1 MGLEMNK
8 LKPEDLEKISQRM
21 KKIINLR
28 EGSGKAKVIVHM
40 GTCGIAAGAR
50 TVMNA
55 LMEEIERR
63 DLKDIILTISSC
75 AGYCSREPMITVEL
89 QNEPPVKYVDLT
101 PEKAR
106 EILEKHVLG
115 GSIVKEYALSIG
127 SERVL

>member
-1 MGLEMNK
+1 MNK

-28 EGSGKAKVIVHM
+28 EGTGKAKVIVHM

-55 LMEEIERR
+55 IMEEIERR

-75 AGYCSREPMITVEL
+75 AGFCSREPMMTVEL
-89 QNEPPVKYVDLT
+89 KGDPPVKYVDLD
-101 PEKAR
+101 EAKAKR
-106 EILEKHVLG
+106 IFEGHVLSG
-115 GSIVKEYALSIG
+115 VVVKEYALAVG
-127 SERVL
+127 SERVG

>member
-1 MGLEMNK
+1 MEK
-8 LKPEDLEKISQRM
+8 LKPEDLDRISQKM

-28 EGSGKAKVIVHM
+28 EGTGKAKVIVHM

-55 LMEEIERR
+55 LMEEIEKR

-75 AGYCSREPMITVEL
+75 AGFCSREPMITVEL
-89 QNEPPVKYVDLT
+89 KDEPPVKYVDLT
-101 PEKAR
+101 PEKAI

-115 GSIVKEYALSIG
+115 GEIVKEYALSIG

>member
-1 MGLEMNK
+1 MNR
-8 LKPEDLEKISQRM
+8 LKPEDLERISQRM

-28 EGSGKAKVIVHM
+28 EGSGKAKIIVHM

-63 DLKDIILTISSC
+63 EVKDIILTISSC

-106 EILEKHVLG
+106 EVLERHVLG

-127 SERVL
+127 NERVL

>member
-1 MGLEMNK
+1 MNK
-8 LKPEDLEKISQRM
+8 LKPEDLEKIRQRM

-63 DLKDIILTISSC
+63 DLNDIILTISGC
-75 AGYCSREPMITVEL
+75 AGNCSREPMMTVEL
-89 QNEPPVKYVDLT
+89 QNEPPVQYVDLT

-115 GSIVKEYALSIG
+115 GSIVKEY
-127 SERVL
+127 VL

>member
-1 MGLEMNK
+1 MEK
-8 LKPEDLEKISQRM
+8 LKPEDLDRISQKM

-28 EGSGKAKVIVHM
+28 EGTGKAKVIVHM

-55 LMEEIERR
+55 LMEEIEKR

-75 AGYCSREPMITVEL
+75 AGFCSREPMITVEL
-89 QNEPPVKYVDLT
+89 KDKPPVKYVDLT
-101 PEKAR
+101 PEKAI
-106 EILEKHVLG
+106 EILDKHVLG
-115 GSIVKEYALSIG
+115 GEIVKEYALSIG